1 MDRKKQEMQ
10 SAAAGRQIN
19 PKEVER
25 DEEEIALF
33 VVSL

>member
-19 PKEVER
+19 PKEVEKE
-25 DEEEIALF
+25 EEEITLF
-33 VVSL
+33 VFSL

>member
-25 DEEEIALF
+25 EEEITLF
-33 VVSL
+33 VFSL